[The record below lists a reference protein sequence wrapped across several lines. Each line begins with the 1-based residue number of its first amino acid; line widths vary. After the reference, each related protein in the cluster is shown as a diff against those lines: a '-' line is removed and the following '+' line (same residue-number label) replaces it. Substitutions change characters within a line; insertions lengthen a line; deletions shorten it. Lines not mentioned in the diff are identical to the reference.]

1 VALKLG
7 DEVIVF
13 VVLII
18 FLVDFRFLLFFQLGF
33 RFFWLDQLLPL
44 YKQLV

>member
-1 VALKLG
+1 MALKLG

-18 FLVDFRFLLFFQLGF
+18 FLVNFRFLLFFQLA
-33 RFFWLDQLLPL
+33 LDSFG
-44 YKQLV
+44 